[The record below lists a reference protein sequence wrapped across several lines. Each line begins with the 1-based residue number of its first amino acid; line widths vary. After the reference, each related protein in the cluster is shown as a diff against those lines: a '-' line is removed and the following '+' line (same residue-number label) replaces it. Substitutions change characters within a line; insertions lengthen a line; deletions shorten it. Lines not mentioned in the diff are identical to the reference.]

1 MGGLLDNLPRDCT
14 VRRRSIALWTAAAA
28 PANEPRMPLIQHSRG
43 PPPALGSASAGAES
57 PASNARAREPGM
69 KYSVTVTT
77 IGLFF
82 ILGLTAGAGSAATIE
97 LARGPDGKALVGL
110 KVEGDI
116 VPGDALKL
124 LGMYEYY
131 SDGAASTI
139 FLLSKR

>member
-1 MGGLLDNLPRDCT
+1 
-14 VRRRSIALWTAAAA
+14 
-28 PANEPRMPLIQHSRG
+28 
-43 PPPALGSASAGAES
+43 
-57 PASNARAREPGM
+57 M

-139 FLLSKR
+139 FLLSKRLTQNDTGIF